1 MKTEE
6 FKDITVKNQYG
17 EFVTIIGIT
26 DNIATVAKAYDKLYH
41 TANIFYKGKSV
52 QEWLEEENN

>member
-1 MKTEE
+1 MKSEE
-6 FKDITVKNQYG
+6 FKNITVKNQYG

-26 DNIATVAKAYDKLYH
+26 DNIARVAKTENRLYH
-41 TANIFYKGKSV
+41 TTKIFHKGKSV